1 MAFHIAN
8 NSVLVNLGEYPVWFW
23 VVQVMGTKQRFFI
36 RYEPVAIKE
45 DPIRTGIS
53 LELLSKGTAWF
64 DLMKIISLSE
74 NY

>member
-1 MAFHIAN
+1 
-8 NSVLVNLGEYPVWFW
+8 
-23 VVQVMGTKQRFFI
+23 MGTKQRFFI

-45 DPIRTGIS
+45 DSIRTGIS

-74 NY
+74 N